1 MRCYIRYTE
10 MEMIGIAYFC
20 QPARPLNSLLAW
32 QVTRVLT
39 ETLIKILGRKK
50 DFKKNK
56 EDKITIYNSKY
67 LSLQATFT
75 NKWKQS
81 YFKIIMSI

>member
-1 MRCYIRYTE
+1 